1 MLERINWELSEME
14 AEERIQDLH
23 VLLTDKLQKV
33 HHTTKGSEKQHHQQQ
48 QAPLLQ
54 QRAARA
60 AAEQL
65 RSSSSARCTRRNSLV
80 NKPTMLKCGV
90 LKQCTRR

>member
-1 MLERINWELSEME
+1 MLERVNWELSEME

-23 VLLTDKLQKV
+23 VLLTDRLQKV

-54 QRAARA
+54 QRATKT
-60 AAEQL
+60 AAEH
-65 RSSSSARCTRRNSLV
+65 SARRTRQRSLV
-80 NKPTMLKCGV
+80 NKPAMLKCGL